1 MTANQCVSSCT
12 ASNTEFQVIAA
23 THPREL
29 DAHATA
35 WNQLIHECP
44 AAYPTQSYSWLKA
57 FYSHKLGPTEQMCCL
72 LAYQGQR
79 LVGVLPLVGGFRA
92 HGLGRAPHHFRAP
105 VDEYHTVRVD
115 LLAHSNQ
122 AAILQACFRH
132 LSAMSSGP
140 PILRWRKVPSTSPI
154 FTAFQQHPDRLSL
167 MFRQSGLE
175 HRIALPNDFSAF
187 LSTLG
192 SKFRRELFRQERRL
206 KERTLVTY
214 RCREGSRSVE
224 DNFARF
230 MAVEHSGW
238 KGERNSSIQARPG
251 DPSLYLA
258 AAKQFARD
266 GWLEWGFLEADG
278 QDIAAQFAVRLNGIL
293 FLWKVGYQEAFA
305 NCAPSHL
312 LFLRTLEQA
321 FNQGDVNAVNF
332 MARRH
337 WLRVWE
343 PTEHPLYNLIVY
355 PTDLAPKLLAKM
367 TQAAQA
373 VQYRLWDGLTPLPQ
387 VASSASKVQA
397 EKPAA
402 KPHRTASSKLD
413 NSLRPDRAVV
423 IWGGD
428 INLGRRQHYL
438 TASIGAEN
446 VLGGIPALRTADL
459 RIANLECVVAIAGE
473 QGGKGSNKA
482 PHYYRARPEML
493 RILTSAHIDIVA
505 TANNH
510 SGDYGPEA
518 LLEQGRWLDRVGI
531 GHSGSGSHLEAALQ
545 PVVRRAGTLNVA
557 LFSLDAT
564 KPLFAATKDHPGG
577 AYLDPDTP
585 ALWQDTLAPRITAVR
600 EQADVVLVAVH
611 WGRNQQER
619 PEPRTKA
626 LAHAIIDAGADAVL
640 GSSAHCVQGVECFRQ
655 RPILYDAGNLLF
667 DEVRETP
674 KHGGLFALEISH
686 QGVERVRFIP
696 VGIGF
701 GYTIQLSGRNARTAT
716 DHFARL
722 CSELG
727 TSVVLDAE
735 DHSGQIRLSPPRR
748 VINSTLPPAPYTRYA
763 LAPLEAPMTS
773 TTASVAV
780 EHVPPSAQIDPV
792 PLGPLTLLGLQV
804 KPLIVTER
812 RILWVESFW
821 RCEAPIPTDIR
832 LAIRAVP
839 IKPSSMPAW
848 GEGMDH
854 DPCDWLAP
862 TSRWQP
868 GVIYRDLCGLRAPRL
883 QKLINVDLR
892 IEVGILSN
900 RHQDVPPY
908 PGPVVQL
915 RIPGLESLASAT
927 DSPSYRTEFPASVH
941 PCQPGQI
948 WTAAQLQEVT
958 GGTWLVPPPADWSVR
973 SVSYRMFHIRRL
985 PKPFFFV
992 AHDSAQRMRH
1002 AQSTRPKQVYDRH
1015 TQLPTLTSRLA
1026 GAMVSR
1032 PVAGLPADFPLLQVA
1047 DPVQALLELALAA
1060 RQRYSGPLVA
1070 VTGTAGKSTTVAML
1084 RHTLNAL
1091 SAPVPDLDDPVLA
1104 TQGNYNS
1111 RVDAL
1116 ALLAN
1121 LHPEHAAAVIEIAQ
1135 SALWMKRGPVTRL
1148 IRPTISVITEIG
1160 ISQSDRSVSSVED
1173 TARWKSR
1180 IFDGLTG
1187 SAVAVIGEHVP
1198 FYEKVRHKAAQH
1210 AEQILVFG
1218 TRRQAQIRI
1227 LDATSINAGNR
1238 LESRITLDTPQG
1250 RITFTLPLPS
1260 PGMIRNAAATLAVI
1274 LALGQDLS
1282 AAAKAL
1288 EGFTPN
1294 AGCVRHQRIRLR
1306 RGEVTLI
1313 DDSYNATVSSML
1325 NAFQVLA
1332 EAAPPP
1338 GGRKIAVLGRMVHLG
1353 DLAQPLHED
1362 LAQPLLATGVELVI
1376 THGPEMHFLR
1386 AKLPDALLGPHCD
1399 QAAEVVRHL
1408 QELAQADDVILIK
1421 GSRRDSDFGDIV
1433 RLIDSDAAATVK
1445 QPHKTPAGTST
1456 PAALAPAQVTT
1467 TASAASPSR
1476 TNRPSFTEDLLF
1488 QAAIR
1493 RNLILINHPA
1503 GYVEITPNSGEPGP
1517 IFRRNSP
1524 EHSIL
1529 ATAITTYKHRTIA
1542 LLNRQGL
1549 PTTQGSVF
1557 SSLEAMQAVARQ
1569 RLSDGVELNPPVCVK
1584 PIVHAKSR
1592 GVTPVVRSL
1601 EELAAAWQL
1610 SRQYAPRVVLE
1621 QTLIGRNIRIL
1632 VLGGRAIGAYEC
1644 LPVSITGNGRDT
1656 VAALIQARQERRSRN
1671 PWLRQWPGVRQ
1682 GLLEDSAFSMES
1694 ILDPGQSLQLSNVA
1708 SVTNGSDTVA
1718 LGDRLHTSLR
1728 ALAEQAVQ
1736 SLSGLHLASV
1746 SLICDDP
1753 AQSRSSQTVSILEI
1767 DSKPA
1772 IADLAFPTSGPA
1784 LNLADELLDYA
1795 LSLRKQWPA
1804 SELAPSLRPA
1814 AVFDPPAGKDFALDT
1829 RLEGQL
1835 LRHAARARG
1844 LDAKRLTSKVTRITD
1859 GERSYLFYNTMSPG
1873 TRAVARR
1880 ATSNSKA
1887 WTKQLLDANGLPTP
1901 NGQRFWSNQKAE
1913 AWDYLQRRGCPVV
1926 IKPVSGSWG
1935 RGVTTEVTDLE
1946 TFEQAWQLAL
1956 QTKAKQILVEDYAP
1970 GHLYRLFVVGNAL
1983 VAAAEVLPAQIMGD
1997 GQRSI
2002 QALVAAQNRE
2012 RDQDPCLAQCPIVLG
2027 PSEQRYLRAQ
2037 GRTQDSVPDAGCSV
2051 QLSTV
2056 ANTGVGGTCRD
2067 VTDHVHPDFAP
2078 IAVKA
2083 RMAVFD
2089 PPHVGIDIVAQ
2100 DISRPLED
2108 QFWTIIE
2115 INTNPDLSLHHF
2127 PTVGTARDVAG
2138 TLIDFVILARRT
2150 NQFSFRL
2157 KPSTIPNAGIGVF
2170 ALHDIEKGTFLAVRP
2185 QATPVG
2191 KNVPRESIPEG
2202 LRMYCIENKNG
2213 TLRCP
2218 KDFSQMHCVWFLN
2231 HSDTPNAERR
2241 RDGFYAKTKIFSG
2254 DEILIDYENL

>member
-1 MTANQCVSSCT
+1 MAMKRRDDRSTSPSSGLR
-12 ASNTEFQVIAA
+12 VIAA
-23 THPREL
+23 THPLEL

-35 WNQLIHECP
+35 WNRLIQECP
-44 AAYPTQSYSWLKA
+44 VAYPTQSYGWLKA
-57 FYSHKLGPTEQMCCL
+57 FYSHKLGPTEAMCCL
-72 LAYQGQR
+72 FVYQGQR
-79 LVGVLPLVGGFRA
+79 LVGVLPLAGGFRA
-92 HGLGRAPHHFRAP
+92 HGLGRARHHFRAP

-115 LLAHSNQ
+115 LLARSNQ
-122 AAILQACFRH
+122 AAILQACFHH
-132 LSAMSSGP
+132 LSAISLGT
-140 PILRWRKVPSTSPI
+140 PILRWRKVAATSPI
-154 FTAFQQHPDRLSL
+154 FAAFEQHPDTLSL
-167 MFRQSGLE
+167 LFRQYGWE
-175 HRIALPNDFSAF
+175 HRIALPHNFSAF

-206 KERTLVTY
+206 KERALVNY

-224 DNFARF
+224 DNLARL

-238 KGERNSSIQARPG
+238 KGERNSSIQDLPG
-251 DPSLYLA
+251 DPPLYLA

-278 QDIAAQFAVRLNGIL
+278 QDIAAQFAVRINGVL

-312 LFLRTLEQA
+312 LFLRNLEQA
-321 FNQGDVNAVNF
+321 FSHGDVNAVNF

-337 WLRVWE
+337 WLRVWG

-355 PTDLAPKLLAKM
+355 PNDLAPKSLAKM
-367 TQAAQA
+367 TRAAQA
-373 VQYRLWDGLTPLPQ
+373 VQYRLWDGLKPLPKPALA
-387 VASSASKVQA
+387 ASTGK
-397 EKPAA
+397 AA
-402 KPHRTASSKLD
+402 KPVAKPHQTASSKLD
-413 NSLRPDRAVV
+413 SSPRPDRAVV

-428 INLGRRQHYL
+428 INIGRRQHYL
-438 TASIGAEN
+438 TARIGSEN
-446 VLGGIPALRTADL
+446 VLGGISALRTADL
-459 RIANLECVVAIAGE
+459 RIGNLECVVATVGE

-518 LLEQGRWLDRVGI
+518 LLEQGRWLDCVGI
-531 GHSGSGSHLEAALQ
+531 GHAGSGAHLEAALQ
-545 PVVRRAGTLNVA
+545 PVVRRAGTLNIA

-564 KPLFAATKDHPGG
+564 KPLFAATADHPGG

-600 EQADVVLVAVH
+600 KQAHVVLVAVH

-626 LAHAIIDAGADAVL
+626 LARAIIDAGADAVL

-667 DEVRETP
+667 DAVRETP
-674 KHGGLFALEISH
+674 QRGGLFALEISH
-686 QGVERVRFIP
+686 GGVERVRFVPI
-696 VGIGF
+696 GIGF
-701 GYTIQLSGRNARTAT
+701 GYTIQLSGRNARRAT
-716 DHFARL
+716 DHFAKL

-727 TSVVLDAE
+727 TSVVLDEE
-735 DHSGQIRLSPPRR
+735 DHGGQIRLSPPQRT
-748 VINSTLPPAPYTRYA
+748 INSRLQPAPYTRYT
-763 LAPLEAPMTS
+763 LAPLEALMTS
-773 TTASVAV
+773 TTACGAV
-780 EHVPPSAQIDPV
+780 DRVPPSARIDPV
-792 PLGPLTLLGLQV
+792 LVGPLTLLGLQIQ
-804 KPLIVTER
+804 PLIVTER

-821 RCEAPIPTDIR
+821 RCAAPMPTDIR
-832 LAIRAVP
+832 LTIRAVP

-868 GVIYRDLCGLRAPRL
+868 GVIYRDFCGLRAPPL
-883 QKLINVDLR
+883 HKLINVDLR
-892 IEVGILSN
+892 VEVGILSN

-908 PGPVVQL
+908 LGPVVQL
-915 RIPGLESLASAT
+915 RIPGLESLGSAT
-927 DSPSYRTEFPASVH
+927 GAPSYRTEFPASFH
-941 PCQPGQI
+941 PCQPGQT

-958 GGTWLVPPPADWSVR
+958 GGTWLVPPPAGWSVR

-1002 AQSTRPKQVYDRH
+1002 AQSTRAKQSYDRH
-1015 TQLPTLTSRLA
+1015 TQLSTLTSRLA

-1060 RQRYSGPLVA
+1060 RQRYSGPLIA

-1091 SAPVPDLDDPVLA
+1091 STPVPDLGDPVLA

-1187 SAVAVIGEHVP
+1187 PAVAVIGEHVP
-1198 FYEKVRHKAAQH
+1198 FYEKVRYKAAQH

-1218 TRRQAQIRI
+1218 TSRQAQIRI
-1227 LDATSINAGNR
+1227 LDATSIKAGNR

-1250 RITFTLPLPS
+1250 RISFTLPLPS

-1274 LALGQDLS
+1274 LALGLDLS
-1282 AAAKAL
+1282 AAAEAL
-1288 EGFTPN
+1288 KGFTPN
-1294 AGCVRHQRIRLR
+1294 AGCVRYDRVKLR
-1306 RGEVTLI
+1306 RGEVSLI
-1313 DDSYNATVSSML
+1313 DDSHNATVSSML

-1332 EAAPPP
+1332 EATPPT

-1376 THGPEMHFLR
+1376 THGAEMHFLR

-1399 QAAEVVRHL
+1399 EAAEVVRHL
-1408 QELAQADDVILIK
+1408 QELAQAGDVILIK

-1433 RLIDSDAAATVK
+1433 RLLDSDAAATNR
-1445 QPHKTPAGTST
+1445 QSHK
-1456 PAALAPAQVTT
+1456 APARGPIS
-1467 TASAASPSR
+1467 ASDPPSTAASPPTPAPEAPVMMTSPR
-1476 TNRPSFTEDLLF
+1476 AASTSPSTVKARSFTEDLLF

-1493 RNLILINHPA
+1493 RDLKLVNHSA
-1503 GYVEITPNSGEPGP
+1503 GYVEITPNWGEPGP

-1529 ATAITTYKHRTIA
+1529 ATAITTYKHRTIG
-1542 LLNRQGL
+1542 LLHRMGF
-1549 PTTQGSVF
+1549 PTTQGAVF
-1557 SSLEAMQAVARQ
+1557 SSLEAMQAFVQHSPSASVKSTDQ
-1569 RLSDGVELNPPVCVK
+1569 TGSIVPVCVK
-1584 PIVHAKSR
+1584 PIIHAKSR
-1592 GVTPVVRSL
+1592 GVTPVVLSL
-1601 EELAAAWQL
+1601 EELASAWQL
-1610 SRQYAPRVVLE
+1610 ARQYAPRVVLE
-1621 QTLIGRNIRIL
+1621 QTLTGRNIRIL
-1632 VLGGRAIGAYEC
+1632 VLGGRTIGAYEC
-1644 LPVSITGNGRDT
+1644 LPVSITGNGQDT
-1656 VAALIQARQERRSRN
+1656 VATLIQARQERRSRN

-1682 GLLEDSAFSMES
+1682 ELLTHSAFSMES

-1718 LGDRLHTSLR
+1718 LGDRLHPSLR

-1753 AQSRSSQTVSILEI
+1753 ALNRSSQTISILEI

-1795 LSLRKQWPA
+1795 LNLVKQRRISEPVA
-1804 SELAPSLRPA
+1804 SVRPA
-1814 AVFDPPAGKDFALDT
+1814 AIFAPPPQEKILPWMVDWRANYCGRRPARADWTPSDSPRKSPASRTESVHTCSTKPCHRAPGRWRGAPLA
-1829 RLEGQL
+1829 
-1835 LRHAARARG
+1835 AARPGRSSC
-1844 LDAKRLTSKVTRITD
+1844 LTPPNYQLPKDNVSVRIKRPK
-1859 GERSYLFYNTMSPG
+1859 PG
-1873 TRAVARR
+1873 TTCNAGA
-1880 ATSNSKA
+1880 
-1887 WTKQLLDANGLPTP
+1887 
-1901 NGQRFWSNQKAE
+1901 
-1913 AWDYLQRRGCPVV
+1913 
-1926 IKPVSGSWG
+1926 
-1935 RGVTTEVTDLE
+1935 
-1946 TFEQAWQLAL
+1946 
-1956 QTKAKQILVEDYAP
+1956 AP
-1970 GHLYRLFVVGNAL
+1970 G
-1983 VAAAEVLPAQIMGD
+1983 
-1997 GQRSI
+1997 
-2002 QALVAAQNRE
+2002 
-2012 RDQDPCLAQCPIVLG
+2012 
-2027 PSEQRYLRAQ
+2027 
-2037 GRTQDSVPDAGCSV
+2037 
-2051 QLSTV
+2051 
-2056 ANTGVGGTCRD
+2056 
-2067 VTDHVHPDFAP
+2067 
-2078 IAVKA
+2078 
-2083 RMAVFD
+2083 
-2089 PPHVGIDIVAQ
+2089 
-2100 DISRPLED
+2100 
-2108 QFWTIIE
+2108 
-2115 INTNPDLSLHHF
+2115 
-2127 PTVGTARDVAG
+2127 
-2138 TLIDFVILARRT
+2138 
-2150 NQFSFRL
+2150 
-2157 KPSTIPNAGIGVF
+2157 
-2170 ALHDIEKGTFLAVRP
+2170 
-2185 QATPVG
+2185 
-2191 KNVPRESIPEG
+2191 
-2202 LRMYCIENKNG
+2202 
-2213 TLRCP
+2213 
-2218 KDFSQMHCVWFLN
+2218 
-2231 HSDTPNAERR
+2231 
-2241 RDGFYAKTKIFSG
+2241 
-2254 DEILIDYENL
+2254 